1 MEEEDITVLN
11 STNTECPKKQV
22 DLVIPLSFSN
32 APIQAINARIPAWA
46 AGLNSTESPIVIAD
60 CYNGFSTSM
69 LRDGVHPNL
78 DGDKVIASR
87 VGPLLLNYVKQ
98 SLA

>member
-1 MEEEDITVLN
+1 M
-11 STNTECPKKQV
+11 
-22 DLVIPLSFSN
+22 IPLSFSN

-46 AGLNSTESPIVIAD
+46 AGLNTTESPIVVAD
-60 CYNGFSTSM
+60 CYTGFQTSY

-87 VGPLLLNYVKQ
+87 VGPLLLDFVKK